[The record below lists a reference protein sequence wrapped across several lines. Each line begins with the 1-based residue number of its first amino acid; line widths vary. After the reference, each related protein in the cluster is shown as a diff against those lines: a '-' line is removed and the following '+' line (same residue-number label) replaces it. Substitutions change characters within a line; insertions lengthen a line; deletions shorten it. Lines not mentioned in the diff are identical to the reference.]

1 MTLNA
6 GSPPEH
12 LQLTTISWVIGQSLK
27 KERSKLDCSTCSCL
41 DCATPGSISAW

>member
-12 LQLTTISWVIGQSLK
+12 LQLTTISWVIGTVIEEGEVEIGL
-27 KERSKLDCSTCSCL
+27 LNML
-41 DCATPGSISAW
+41 MP